1 MASTRV
7 LKFPRS
13 DDESKCVLIQVTPA
27 GRKPLDL
34 KLVATE
40 GDEPYACVLKHDR
53 VASLRVK
60 SCPVSEKE
68 WEQILDSLLQAELVE
83 DIQATATV
91 QTASSI
97 SLTVR
102 KQVQGITQRLGAITL
117 KFDQGEGI
125 ELFQWCETALDALSK
140 SKEVAFKS
148 TTKANGLEAAVTE
161 LQAQLDELVQAKAD
175 DETAL
180 LQKFRDLLNEKKV
193 KIREQQKIMA
203 ASSLSGDRTAS
214 SQPSQ
219 AAEVQ
224 TARRPAQSR
233 STKRKAG
240 SANVEEATGGDE
252 DEVMEDDAVRQEPD
266 DTDPGDTSEGTAS
279 TAADDDDEEIAA
291 QPARGSAQDNN
302 RSKRQKTPPKKAAE
316 APPPPRSLPFANRK
330 AAASVGAERDTDS
343 DDEL

>member
-1 MASTRV
+1 MAPMRV

-13 DDESKCVLIQVTPA
+13 DNESTCVLIQVTSA

-53 VASLRVK
+53 VASLRAK
-60 SCPVSEKE
+60 NCPVSEKE
-68 WEQILDSLLQAELVE
+68 WEQILDSLLQAALVE

-102 KQVQGITQRLGAITL
+102 KQVQGITQRLGAVTL
-117 KFDQGEGI
+117 SCDQNEGI

-140 SKEVAFKS
+140 SKEEAASS
-148 TTKANGLEAAVTE
+148 TKKVNDLEAAVMG
-161 LQAQLDELVQAKAD
+161 LQVQLDELVQAKSD
-175 DETAL
+175 DEAAL

-193 KIREQQKIMA
+193 KIRQQQKIMA
-203 ASSLSGDRTAS
+203 ASSVNRDRTAS
-214 SQPSQ
+214 PQPSQ
-219 AAEVQ
+219 VADVQ
-224 TARRPAQSR
+224 IARRPAQSR

-240 SANVEEATGGDE
+240 AANVEEATGDDQ
-252 DEVMEDDAVRQEPD
+252 DEVMEDDAVKQEPD
-266 DTDPGDTSEGTAS
+266 DTDPGDTSQGTAS
-279 TAADDDDEEIAA
+279 TAADDDDEEMAV
-291 QPARGSAQDNN
+291 QSARGSAQD
-302 RSKRQKTPPKKAAE
+302 SKRQKHPPKRVSQA
-316 APPPPRSLPFANRK
+316 PPPRSLPFANRK
-330 AAASVGAERDTDS
+330 APASAGAEQDTDS

>member
-1 MASTRV
+1 MRV
-7 LKFPRS
+7 LKFPHS
-13 DDESKCVLIQVTPA
+13 DNESKCVLIQVTSA

-40 GDEPYACVLKHDR
+40 GDEPYACFLKHDR

-60 SCPVSEKE
+60 NCPVSEKE
-68 WEQILDSLLQAELVE
+68 WEHILDSLLQAEQVE

-102 KQVQGITQRLGAITL
+102 KQVQGITQRLGAIKL
-117 KFDQGEGI
+117 NCDQSEGI
-125 ELFQWCETALDALSK
+125 ELFQWCETALNALSK
-140 SKEVAFKS
+140 SKEEAASSSK
-148 TTKANGLEAAVTE
+148 KANDLEAAVTE
-161 LQAQLDELVQAKAD
+161 LQVQLDELVRAKSD

-193 KIREQQKIMA
+193 KIRQQQKILA
-203 ASSLSGDRTAS
+203 ASSVNGDRTAS

-219 AAEVQ
+219 AADVQ
-224 TARRPAQSR
+224 TARRPPAQSR
-233 STKRKAG
+233 STKRKAR

-252 DEVMEDDAVRQEPD
+252 DEVMEDDAVKQESD
-266 DTDPGDTSEGTAS
+266 DADQGDTSEGTVS

-302 RSKRQKTPPKKAAE
+302 RNKRQKTPPKKAAQ
-316 APPPPRSLPFANRK
+316 AAPPPRSLPFAKRN
-330 AAASVGAERDTDS
+330 AAASAGTEQDTDS